1 MVASRGAPRV
11 LVFRP
16 LVKGN
21 EASGNEIEVIKAV
34 CACSVTSSW
43 TLVAKHPCRQTL
55 MDNDG
60 FIRFAIKY
68 TATYRVLKA
77 LAYRTDFTT
86 EQETVAFIS
95 VSVWTFLSY
104 VILLPGL
111 ISYVYRIY
119 KFMI

>member
-1 MVASRGAPRV
+1 
-11 LVFRP
+11 
-16 LVKGN
+16 
-21 EASGNEIEVIKAV
+21 
-34 CACSVTSSW
+34 
-43 TLVAKHPCRQTL
+43 

-60 FIRFAIKY
+60 FSRFAIKY
-68 TATYRVLKA
+68 TATYRVLKG
-77 LAYRTDFTT
+77 LAYRTVFTT

-119 KFMI
+119 